1 MMLSLLLSVTLV
13 DALWL
18 VHLVNDN
25 PVDTPID
32 RIVLNSAKGESK
44 RNYR

>member
-1 MMLSLLLSVTLV
+1 MMLSLFLSVTLV

-25 PVDTPID
+25 IVDTPID
-32 RIVLNSAKGESK
+32 RIVLNSAKGES
-44 RNYR
+44 